1 MRTIKMALIVLLLPV
16 GFLAGYFVANRP
28 AADNT
33 IQLSSG
39 QKTAAQ
45 NAAQLQQKII
55 EYLQGRYYRAVDVKK
70 LEESGVT
77 GMLKSLNDPW
87 TEYLS
92 PSLVRWFEQDL
103 KGTYSGIGATME
115 MQGTKMLVKSV
126 FAGSP
131 AQTAGLTAGD
141 QIISVNGRP
150 TSGLSLVANIAHIKG
165 RAGTKVTLV
174 VQPARGGALRT
185 LTLTRKEIAVPL
197 TVHRMLHAGPV
208 PVGYVA
214 LSQFADGVGAQVQ
227 AAVSDLTAKGA
238 KWIVFDLRDNG
249 GGLLSEAV
257 GVTGDFLKSGV
268 VVSTQGLH
276 SAKQVLDVTG
286 NHATGLPVIVL
297 VNGNTASASEIVSG
311 ALQDHKRAI
320 LIGTRTFGKGLV
332 QNILA
337 LPGGAAL
344 KITTAIYLTPDG
356 RNINK
361 LGIKPDRVASD
372 NAKTKADEVVR
383 AALKYIAAQ

>member
-1 MRTIKMALIVLLLPV
+1 MRTIKTAIIVLLLPL
-16 GFLAGYFVANRP
+16 GLLGGYLIGNRP
-28 AADNT
+28 TGDGT
-33 IQLSSG
+33 IHLSSG
-39 QKTAAQ
+39 QKTTAQ
-45 NAAQLQQKII
+45 RAAQLQLKVI
-55 EYLQGRYYRAVDVKK
+55 EYLQGRYYRAVDVNK
-70 LEESGVT
+70 LEQSGVT

-103 KGTYSGIGATME
+103 QGTYTGIGATLE
-115 MQGTKMLVKSV
+115 MKGAKLLVKSV
-126 FAGSP
+126 FTGSP
-131 AQTAGLTAGD
+131 AQLAGLGAGD
-141 QIISVNGRP
+141 HVISVDGRP
-150 TSGLSLVANIAHIKG
+150 TAGLSLVANIAHIKG
-165 RAGTKVTLV
+165 AAGTKVTLV
-174 VQPARGGALRT
+174 VQPAQGIARRT
-185 LTLTRKEIAVPL
+185 LTLTRKEIAMPL
-197 TVHRMLHAGPV
+197 TVHRMLHAGSV

-214 LSQFADGVGAQVQ
+214 LSQFADGAGAQVQ

-238 KWIVFDLRDNG
+238 KWIVLDLRNNG
-249 GGLLSEAV
+249 GGLLAEAV
-257 GVTGDFLKSGV
+257 RVTGDFLKSGV
-268 VVSTQGLH
+268 VVSTEGLH
-276 SAKQVLDVTG
+276 SARRVLDVTG
-286 NHATGLPVIVL
+286 NQPTGLPVVIL

-311 ALQDHKRAI
+311 ALQDHRRAV

-361 LGIKPDRVASD
+361 LGIRPDRVVSD

-383 AALKYIAAQ
+383 AALKYIAAH

>member
-1 MRTIKMALIVLLLPV
+1 MRTMKTAIIVLLLPL
-16 GFLAGYFVANRP
+16 GFLGGYLAGNRTT
-28 AADNT
+28 ADNT
-33 IQLSSG
+33 IHLSSG
-39 QKTAAQ
+39 QKTTAQ
-45 NAAQLQQKII
+45 RAVQLQQKII
-55 EYLQGRYYRAVDVKK
+55 EYLQGRYYRAVDVNK
-70 LEESGVT
+70 LEQSSVN

-103 KGTYSGIGATME
+103 NGTYTGIGATME
-115 MQGTKMLVKSV
+115 MKGTRLLVKSV
-126 FAGSP
+126 FSGSP
-131 AQTAGLTAGD
+131 AQTAGRTAGD

-150 TSGLSLVANIAHIKG
+150 TAGLSLVANIAHIKG
-165 RAGTKVTLV
+165 AAGTKVTLV
-174 VQPARGGALRT
+174 VQPAHGVAQRT
-185 LTLTRKEIAVPL
+185 LTLTRKEIALPL
-197 TVHRMLHAGPV
+197 TVHRMLHAGSV

-214 LSQFADGVGAQVQ
+214 LSQFADGAGAQVQ
-227 AAVSDLTAKGA
+227 AAIKDLVAKGA

-257 GVTGDFLKSGV
+257 NVTGDFLKSGV
-268 VVSTQGLH
+268 VVSTEGLH
-276 SAKQVLDVTG
+276 WARQVLDVTG
-286 NHATGLPVIVL
+286 NHATSLPVVVL

-311 ALQDHKRAI
+311 ALQDHHRAF
-320 LIGTRTFGKGLV
+320 LIGTKTFGKGLV

-361 LGIKPDRVASD
+361 LGIRPDDVVGD
-372 NAKTKADEVVR
+372 NLKTKADEVVR
-383 AALKYIAAQ
+383 AALKHIAAQ

>member
-1 MRTIKMALIVLLLPV
+1 MRTMKTAIIVLLLPL
-16 GFLAGYFVANRP
+16 GFLGGYLIGHRP
-28 AADNT
+28 TGDNT
-33 IQLSSG
+33 VQLSSG

-45 NAAQLQQKII
+45 HAAQLQQKII
-55 EYLQGRYYRAVDVKK
+55 EYLQGRYYRAVDVNK
-70 LEESGVT
+70 LEQSGIT

-103 KGTYSGIGATME
+103 QGTYTGIGATME
-115 MQGTKMLVKSV
+115 MKGTKLLVKSV
-126 FAGSP
+126 FTGSP
-131 AQTAGLTAGD
+131 AQTAGLAAGD
-141 QIISVNGRP
+141 HVISVDGRP
-150 TSGLSLVANIAHIKG
+150 TAGLSLVANIAHIKG
-165 RAGTKVTLV
+165 AAGTKVTLV
-174 VQPARGGALRT
+174 VQPAGGAAQRT
-185 LTLTRKEIAVPL
+185 LTLTRKEIAMPL
-197 TVHRMLHAGPV
+197 TVHRMLHAGSV

-214 LSQFADGVGAQVQ
+214 LSQFATGAGAQVQ

-238 KWIVFDLRDNG
+238 RWIVFDLRDNG

-257 GVTGDFLKSGV
+257 KVTGDFLRSGV
-268 VVSTQGLH
+268 VVSTEGLH
-276 SAKQVLDVTG
+276 WAKQVLDVTG
-286 NHATGLPVIVL
+286 NHPTSLPVVIL

-311 ALQDHKRAI
+311 ALQDHRRAF
-320 LIGTRTFGKGLV
+320 LIGTKTFGKGLV

-361 LGIKPDRVASD
+361 LGIRPDRVASD
-372 NAKTKADEVVR
+372 NLKTKADEVVQ
-383 AALKYIAAQ
+383 AALKYIAAH